1 MKSLVKRVFFFA
13 MLVCIALGLTAC
25 GSDKKQSAPTNTGKE
40 TTTTAAKS
48 AKDWDGT
55 ITIVQSSDVIGF
67 DPTAS
72 TDTNNKNVLKNMVSR
87 LYETD
92 DYFNPVPV
100 LATSYKQESD
110 YVWTFKIAQGVKFHD
125 GTEMTV
131 DDVIYSLKRAKEKSS
146 SGKTLL
152 GPVVKFEKVDKE
164 TMRITTNTVYGSL
177 LTALSNSA
185 CTILSKAW
193 IEKAEAK
200 QCTWDEVIRK
210 GATGRYI
217 LGNRDIGN
225 SCTLLKNDNYFNP
238 KDAAQNKKL
247 VFRIIPEATTRTIM
261 VQTGE
266 ADVNV
271 NFDTA
276 AMEDCKKDKNVKVLE
291 HESSTI
297 YYIALNCAKGP
308 FTDKKLRQAVAWAIN
323 RADCLRVGY
332 NGYGKEWSNVWAP
345 TVYGATKNPYTYDM
359 NKAKELVA
367 ATGKKDITVT
377 ACVKTDAEE
386 RIAQVVQA
394 YLAQI
399 GIKMNYSRID
409 NTILTEVM
417 ANNKYDMA
425 FDYTAFYNDPELFV
439 GRQFQASG
447 IGAKNY
453 AHYDNKEV
461 NELMIKAK
469 ATLDENKRK
478 EIYGQIN
485 QILCDDCPW
494 IGMFNSNLYAL
505 VHTGVSGVNINVE
518 TTYWYNTICYK

>member
-1 MKSLVKRVFFFA
+1 MKLWKKLACLAVA
-13 MLVCIALGLTAC
+13 CMMLLTAV
-25 GSDKKQSAPTNTGKE
+25 SALAE
-40 TTTTAAKS
+40 
-48 AKDWDGT
+48 WDGT

-100 LATSYKQESD
+100 LATEYKQLDD
-110 YVWTFKIAQGVKFHD
+110 YTWEFKIAQNVQFHD
-125 GTEMTV
+125 GTILTV
-131 DDVIYSLKRAKEKSS
+131 DDVIYSLERAKAKSS

-152 GPVVKFEKVDKE
+152 GPVTSFEKIDEE
-164 TMRITTNTVYGSL
+164 TLRITTGTVYGSM

-193 IEKAEAK
+193 IEKAEAGE
-200 QCTWDEVIRK
+200 CTWDDVIRY

-217 LGNRDIGN
+217 LGERNIGN
-225 SCTLLKNDNYFNP
+225 SCTLIKNPNYFDPN
-238 KDAAQNKKL
+238 DAALNDKL
-247 VFRIIPEATTRTIM
+247 IFRIIPEATTRTIM

-276 AMEDCKKDKNVKVLE
+276 AMNDCLKDPNVQVLQ

-297 YYIALNCAKGP
+297 YYIALNCEKGP
-308 FTDKKLRQAVAWAIN
+308 FTNKALRQAVAWAIE
-323 RADCLRVGY
+323 RADCLEVGY
-332 NGYGKEWSNVWAP
+332 NGYGKVWSNVWAP
-345 TVYGATKNPYTYDM
+345 TVYGAKDDPYSYDPA
-359 NKAKELVA
+359 KAEELVKQSGYA
-367 ATGKKDITVT
+367 GQEIK

-386 RIAQVVQA
+386 RIAQVVQS
-394 YLAQI
+394 YLSMV
-399 GIKMNYSRID
+399 GITMNYSRID
-409 NTILTEVM
+409 NTVLTEVM
-417 ANNKYDMA
+417 ANNEYDMA

-453 AHYDNKEV
+453 AHYTNPEV
-461 NELMIKAK
+461 DELLIKAK
-469 ATLDENKRK
+469 ATLNEEERA
-478 EIYGQIN
+478 EYYHQIN
-485 QILCDDCPW
+485 KILCDDCPW

-505 VHTGVSGVNINVE
+505 ARTGISGVNINVE

>member
-1 MKSLVKRVFFFA
+1 MKTLTRTVALVMILLFA
-13 MLVCIALGLTAC
+13 LTAAC
-25 GSDKKQSAPTNTGKE
+25 AEG
-40 TTTTAAKS
+40 
-48 AKDWDGT
+48 WDGT

-100 LATSYKQESD
+100 LAQSYTQVDD
-110 YVWTFKIAQGVKFHD
+110 YTWEFKIAQGVQFHD
-125 GTEMTV
+125 GSILTV
-131 DDVIYSLKRAKEKSS
+131 EDVIYSLERAKEKSS

-152 GPVVKFEKVDKE
+152 GPVEKFEKIDDE
-164 TMRITTNTVYGSL
+164 TLRITTSTVYGSL

-185 CTILSKAW
+185 CTILSQAW
-193 IEKAEAK
+193 IEKAEAGE
-200 QCTWDEVIRK
+200 CDWDEVIRN

-225 SCTLLKNDNYFNP
+225 QCVLLKNDHYFDPN
-238 KDAAQNKKL
+238 DAAQNDKL
-247 VFRIIPEATTRTIM
+247 IFRIIPEATTRTIM

-276 AMEDCKKDKNVKVLE
+276 AMEDCLNDPNVEVLE

-297 YYIALNCAKGP
+297 YYIALNCEKGP
-308 FTDKKLRQAVAWAIN
+308 FINKQLRQAVAWAIN
-323 RADCLRVGY
+323 RSDCLEVGY
-332 NGYGKEWSNVWAP
+332 NGYGKVWSNVWAP
-345 TVYGATKNPYTYDM
+345 TVYGAKDDPYTYDM
-359 NKAKELVA
+359 EKAAALVTA
-367 ATGKKDITVT
+367 SGYTGQEIK

-394 YLAQI
+394 YLGMV
-399 GIKMNYSRID
+399 GINMSYTRID

-417 ANNKYDMA
+417 GNNEYDMA

-453 AHYDNKEV
+453 AHYTNNAVD
-461 NELMIKAK
+461 ELMEKAK
-469 ATLDENKRK
+469 ATLNEEERA
-478 EIYGQIN
+478 EIYHQIN
-485 QILCDDCPW
+485 MILCDDCPW

-505 VHTGVSGVNINVE
+505 ARTGIFGVNINVE
-518 TTYWYNTICYK
+518 TTYWYNTIRYEK

>member
-1 MKSLVKRVFFFA
+1 MKKNIKKFAALLLALAMILVLA
-13 MLVCIALGLTAC
+13 GC
-25 GSDKKQSAPTNTGKE
+25 GGSKDNG
-40 TTTTAAKS
+40 KS
-48 AKDWDGT
+48 AENWDRK

-92 DYFNPVPV
+92 DYFNPVSV
-100 LATSYKQESD
+100 LATSYSQIDNYTWE
-110 YVWTFKIAQGVKFHD
+110 FKIAQGVKFHD
-125 GTEMTV
+125 GSTMTV
-131 DDVIYSLKRAKEKSS
+131 DDVIYSLQRAKEKSS

-152 GPVVKFEKVDKE
+152 GPVASFEKVDEE
-164 TMRITTNTVYGSL
+164 TLRITTSTVYGSL

-185 CTILSKAW
+185 CTILSQKW
-193 IEKAEAK
+193 IEKAEAGE
-200 QCTWDEVIRK
+200 CDWDEVMRQ

-217 LGNRDIGN
+217 LGERKIGN
-225 SCTLLKNDNYFNP
+225 SVTLIKNENYFDPN
-238 KDAAQNKKL
+238 DAAQNDL
-247 VFRIIPEATTRTIM
+247 LEFRIIPEATTRTVM

-276 AMEDCKKDKNVKVLE
+276 QMDECKADPNVEVLE

-297 YYIALNCAKGP
+297 YYIALNREKGP
-308 FTDKKLRQAVAWAIN
+308 FTSKELRQAVAYAIN
-323 RADCLRVGY
+323 RADCLEVGY
-332 NGYGKEWSNVWAP
+332 NSYGKVWSNVWAP
-345 TVYGATKNPYTYDM
+345 TVIGAKDDPYTFDQA
-359 NKAKELVA
+359 KATELVQKS
-367 ATGKKDITVT
+367 GYNGEVIK

-386 RIAQVVQA
+386 RIAQTVKDNLSKV
-394 YLAQI
+394 
-399 GIKMNYSRID
+399 GINMTYSRID

-417 ANNKYDMA
+417 ANNEYDMA
-425 FDYTAFYNDPELFV
+425 FDYTAFYSDPELFV

-453 AHYDNKEV
+453 AHYTNAEV
-461 NELMIKAK
+461 DELMIKAK
-469 ATLDENKRK
+469 ATLDEAERA
-478 EIYGQIN
+478 EIYHQIN

-505 VHTGVSGVNINVE
+505 AHKGVSGVNINVE

>member
-1 MKSLVKRVFFFA
+1 MKKLLVTV
-13 MLVCIALGLTAC
+13 LVCVLLMTAPFSVSFAE
-25 GSDKKQSAPTNTGKE
+25 G
-40 TTTTAAKS
+40 
-48 AKDWDGT
+48 DWDGT

-100 LATSYKQESD
+100 LATSYVQIDD
-110 YVWTFKIAQGVKFHD
+110 YTWEFKIAQGVLFHD
-125 GTEMTV
+125 GTTLTIE
-131 DDVIYSLKRAKEKSS
+131 DVIFSLQRAKEKSS

-152 GPVVKFEKVDKE
+152 GPVDKFEKIDDE
-164 TMRITTNTVYGSL
+164 TLRITTSTVYGSL

-185 CTILSKAW
+185 CTILSRSW
-193 IEKAEAK
+193 IEKAEAGE
-200 QCTWDEVIRK
+200 CSWDEVIRN

-217 LGNRDIGN
+217 LGSRDIGN
-225 SCTLLKNDNYFNP
+225 SCVLLRNEKYFDPNDAAKND
-238 KDAAQNKKL
+238 KL

-276 AMEDCKKDKNVKVLE
+276 AMADCLADPSVEVLE

-297 YYIALNCAKGP
+297 YYIALNCEKGS
-308 FTDKKLRQAVAWAIN
+308 FTNKQLRQAVAWAIN
-323 RADCLRVGY
+323 RADCLEVGY
-332 NGYGKEWSNVWAP
+332 NGYGKVWSNAWAP
-345 TVYGATKNPYTYDM
+345 TVYGAKEDPYTYDM
-359 NKAKELVA
+359 DKALELVTA
-367 ATGKKDITVT
+367 SGYAGQEIK

-394 YLAQI
+394 YLSMV
-399 GIKMNYSRID
+399 GINMTYTRID

-417 ANNKYDMA
+417 ANNEYDMA

-453 AHYDNKEV
+453 AHYTNGEV
-461 NELMIKAK
+461 DKLMEQAK
-469 ATLDENKRK
+469 ATLNEDERA
-478 EIYGQIN
+478 EIYHQIN
-485 QILCDDCPW
+485 SILCDDCPW

-505 VHTGVSGVNINVE
+505 ARTGIKGVNINVE
-518 TTYWYNTICYK
+518 TTYWYNTIRYEK

>member
-1 MKSLVKRVFFFA
+1 MVLACLMLTGMVSANAFA
-13 MLVCIALGLTAC
+13 
-25 GSDKKQSAPTNTGKE
+25 
-40 TTTTAAKS
+40 
-48 AKDWDGT
+48 DWDGT

-100 LATSYKQESD
+100 LATAYTQVDD
-110 YVWTFKIAQGVKFHD
+110 YTWEFKIAQGVKFHD
-125 GTEMTV
+125 GTELTV
-131 DDVIYSLKRAKEKSS
+131 EDVIYSLQRAKEKSS

-152 GPVVKFEKVDKE
+152 GPVDKLEKIDDE
-164 TMRITTNTVYGSL
+164 TLRITTSTVYGSL

-185 CTILSKAW
+185 CTILSQAW
-193 IEKAEAK
+193 IEKAEAGS
-200 QCTWDEVIRK
+200 CTWDDVIK
-210 GATGRYI
+210 NGATGRYI
-217 LGNRDIGN
+217 LESRDIGN
-225 SCTLLKNDNYFNP
+225 SCVLVKNENYFDPN
-238 KDAAQNKKL
+238 DAAQNDRL
-247 VFRIIPEATTRTIM
+247 IFRIIPEATTRTIM

-276 AMEDCKKDKNVKVLE
+276 AMADCQADPNVQVLE

-297 YYIALNCAKGP
+297 YYIALNCETGP
-308 FTDKKLRQAVAWAIN
+308 FTNKQLRQAVAWAIN
-323 RADCLRVGY
+323 RADCLEVGY

-345 TVYGATKNPYTYDM
+345 TVYGATDDPYTYDM
-359 NKAKELVA
+359 EKAMELVA
-367 ATGKKDITVT
+367 ASGYAGQEIK

-394 YLAQI
+394 YLSMV
-399 GIKMNYSRID
+399 GVNMTYTRID
-409 NTILTEVM
+409 NTILTEAM
-417 ANNKYDMA
+417 ANNQYDMA

-453 AHYDNKEV
+453 AHYTSAEV
-461 NELMIKAK
+461 DELMEKAK
-469 ATLDENKRK
+469 ATLNEEERA
-478 EIYGQIN
+478 EIYHQIN
-485 QILCDDCPW
+485 AILCDDCPW

-505 VHTGVSGVNINVE
+505 ARTGVEGVNINVE
-518 TTYWYNTICYK
+518 TTYWYNTIHYEQ

>member
-1 MKSLVKRVFFFA
+1 MGKSMKQILTAITAAGLALSLA
-13 MLVCIALGLTAC
+13 AC
-25 GSDKKQSAPTNTGKE
+25 GSSNASNGTASAQSG
-40 TTTTAAKS
+40 TTAEN
-48 AKDWDGT
+48 WDGT

-100 LATSYKQESD
+100 LAVSYERPDD
-110 YVWTFKIAQGVKFHD
+110 YTWEFKIAQGVKFHD
-125 GTEMTV
+125 GTDLTV
-131 DDVIYSLKRAKEKSS
+131 EDIIYSLQRAKEKSS

-152 GPVVKFEKVDKE
+152 EPVDSFEKIDDE
-164 TMRITTNTVYGSL
+164 TLRIHTSTVYGSM

-185 CTILSKAW
+185 CTILSQAW
-193 IEKAEAK
+193 IEKAEAGE
-200 QCTWDEVIRK
+200 CDWDEVIRQ

-217 LGNRDIGN
+217 LGDRDIGH
-225 SCTLLKNDNYFNP
+225 SVTLIRNENYFDPN
-238 KDAAQNKKL
+238 DAAQNEKL
-247 VFRIIPEATTRTIM
+247 IFKIIPEATTRTIQ

-276 AMEDCKKDKNVKVLE
+276 AMDDCMKDPNVEVLE

-297 YYIALNCAKGP
+297 YYIALNCEKGP
-308 FTDKKLRQAVAWAIN
+308 FTSKELRQAVAWCID
-323 RADCLRVGY
+323 RSDCLEVGY
-332 NGYGKEWSNVWAP
+332 NGYGKVWSNVWAP
-345 TVYGATKNPYTYDM
+345 TVYGAKNDPYTYDVE
-359 NKAKELVA
+359 KAKQLVEQS
-367 ATGKKDITVT
+367 GYDGTVIN

-394 YLAQI
+394 YMKQV
-399 GIKMNYSRID
+399 GIEMKYTRID
-409 NTILTEVM
+409 NTILTEAM
-417 ANNKYDMA
+417 GNNEYDMA

-453 AHYDNKEV
+453 AHYDNEEV
-461 NELMIKAK
+461 NKLMEEAK
-469 ATLDENKRK
+469 ATLDEGKRE
-478 EIYGQIN
+478 EIYQQIN
-485 QILCDDCPW
+485 EILCDDCPW

-505 VHTGVSGVNINVE
+505 ARTGISGVNINVE

>member
-1 MKSLVKRVFFFA
+1 MKLCKRTMSMLLAVLLISTFA
-13 MLVCIALGLTAC
+13 FGV
-25 GSDKKQSAPTNTGKE
+25 SA
-40 TTTTAAKS
+40 S
-48 AKDWDGT
+48 ADDWDGT

-100 LATSYKQESD
+100 LATSYTQVDD
-110 YVWTFKIAQGVKFHD
+110 YTWEFKIAQGVKFHD
-125 GTEMTV
+125 GTELTV
-131 DDVIYSLKRAKEKSS
+131 DDVIFSLQRAKEKSS

-152 GPVVKFEKVDKE
+152 GPVEKFEKVDDE
-164 TMRITTNTVYGSL
+164 ILRITTSTVYGSL

-185 CTILSKAW
+185 CTILSQAW
-193 IEKAEAK
+193 IEKAEDGT
-200 QCTWDEVIRK
+200 CSWDDVIQN
-210 GATGRYI
+210 GATGRYV
-217 LGNRDIGN
+217 LESRDIGN
-225 SCTLLKNDNYFNP
+225 SCVLVKNENYFDP
-238 KDAAQNKKL
+238 DDAAQNEKL
-247 VFRIIPEATTRTIM
+247 IFRIIPEATTRTIM

-276 AMEDCKKDKNVKVLE
+276 AMADCQADPNVEVLE

-297 YYIALNCAKGP
+297 YYIALNCEKGL
-308 FTDKKLRQAVAWAIN
+308 FTNKQLRQAVAWAIN
-323 RADCLRVGY
+323 RADCLEVGY
-332 NGYGKEWSNVWAP
+332 NGYGKVWSNVWAP
-345 TVYGATKNPYTYDM
+345 TVYGALDDPYTYDM
-359 NKAKELVA
+359 EKAMELVA
-367 ATGKKDITVT
+367 ASGYAGQEIK

-394 YLAQI
+394 YLSMV
-399 GIKMNYSRID
+399 GINMTYTRID
-409 NTILTEVM
+409 NTILTEAM
-417 ANNKYDMA
+417 ANNEYDMA

-453 AHYDNKEV
+453 AHYSNPEV
-461 NELMIKAK
+461 DALMEEAK
-469 ATLDENKRK
+469 ATLDEDARA
-478 EIYGQIN
+478 EIYHQIN
-485 QILCDDCPW
+485 MILCDDCPW

-505 VHTGVSGVNINVE
+505 ARTGIKGVNINVE
-518 TTYWYNTICYK
+518 TTYWYNTIRYEQ

>member
-1 MKSLVKRVFFFA
+1 MNWKRLLAMVLACLMLTGMVSANAFA
-13 MLVCIALGLTAC
+13 
-25 GSDKKQSAPTNTGKE
+25 
-40 TTTTAAKS
+40 
-48 AKDWDGT
+48 DWDGT

-100 LATSYKQESD
+100 LATAYTQVDD
-110 YVWTFKIAQGVKFHD
+110 YTWEFKIAQGVKFHD
-125 GTEMTV
+125 GTELTV
-131 DDVIYSLKRAKEKSS
+131 EDVIYSLQRAKEKSS

-152 GPVVKFEKVDKE
+152 GPVDKLEKIDDE
-164 TMRITTNTVYGSL
+164 TLRITTSTVYGSL

-185 CTILSKAW
+185 CTILSQAW
-193 IEKAEAK
+193 IEKAEAGS
-200 QCTWDEVIRK
+200 CTWDDVIK
-210 GATGRYI
+210 NGATGRYI
-217 LGNRDIGN
+217 LESRDIGN
-225 SCTLLKNDNYFNP
+225 SCVLVKNENYFDPN
-238 KDAAQNKKL
+238 DAAQNDRL
-247 VFRIIPEATTRTIM
+247 IFRIIPEATTRTIM

-276 AMEDCKKDKNVKVLE
+276 AMADCQADPNVQVLE

-297 YYIALNCAKGP
+297 YYIALNCETGP
-308 FTDKKLRQAVAWAIN
+308 FTNKQLRQAVAWAIN
-323 RADCLRVGY
+323 RADCLEVGY

-345 TVYGATKNPYTYDM
+345 TVYGATDDPYTYDM
-359 NKAKELVA
+359 EKAMELVA
-367 ATGKKDITVT
+367 ASGYAGQEIK

-394 YLAQI
+394 YLSMV
-399 GIKMNYSRID
+399 GVNMTYTRID
-409 NTILTEVM
+409 NTILTEAM
-417 ANNKYDMA
+417 ANNQYDMA

-453 AHYDNKEV
+453 AHYTSAEV
-461 NELMIKAK
+461 DELMEKAK
-469 ATLDENKRK
+469 ATLNEEERA
-478 EIYGQIN
+478 EIYHQIN
-485 QILCDDCPW
+485 AILCDDCPW

-505 VHTGVSGVNINVE
+505 ARTGVEGVNINVE
-518 TTYWYNTICYK
+518 TTYWYNTIHYEQ

>member
-1 MKSLVKRVFFFA
+1 MKNL
-13 MLVCIALGLTAC
+13 
-25 GSDKKQSAPTNTGKE
+25 KKIGTLLLAGVLICLPLFG
-40 TTTTAAKS
+40 TTAYA
-48 AKDWDGT
+48 DDEWNGT

-100 LATSYKQESD
+100 LATD
-110 YVWTFKIAQGVKFHD
+110 YTQIDDYTWEFKIAQGVKFHD
-125 GTEMTV
+125 GSEMTV
-131 DDVIYSLKRAKEKSS
+131 EDVIYSLQRAKEKSS

-152 GPVVKFEKVDKE
+152 GPVASFEKIDDA
-164 TMRITTNTVYGSL
+164 TLRITTSTVYGSL

-185 CTILSKAW
+185 CTILSQAW
-193 IEKAEAK
+193 IEKAEAGD
-200 QCTWDEVIRK
+200 CSWDDVIRF

-217 LGNRDIGN
+217 LGQRDIGN
-225 SCTLLKNDNYFNP
+225 SCVLVKNENYFDP
-238 KDAAQNKKL
+238 SDTAQNDKL
-247 VFRIIPEATTRTIM
+247 IFRIIPEATTRTIM

-276 AMEDCKKDKNVKVLE
+276 AMADCLADPNVQVLE

-297 YYIALNCAKGP
+297 YYIALNCEKGP
-308 FTDKKLRQAVAWAIN
+308 FTNKQLRQAVAWAIN
-323 RADCLRVGY
+323 RADCLEVGY

-345 TVYGATKNPYTYDM
+345 TVYGATDDPYSYDM
-359 NKAKELVA
+359 EKAMELVSA
-367 ATGKKDITVT
+367 SGYAGQEIR

-394 YLAQI
+394 YLSMV
-399 GIKMNYSRID
+399 GVNMTYTRID
-409 NTILTEVM
+409 NTILTEAM
-417 ANNKYDMA
+417 ANSEYDMA

-453 AHYDNKEV
+453 AHYTNPEV
-461 NELMIKAK
+461 DELMVKAK
-469 ATLDENKRK
+469 ATLNENERT
-478 EIYGQIN
+478 EIYHQIN
-485 QILCDDCPW
+485 TILCEDCPW

-505 VHTGVSGVNINVE
+505 ARTGISGVNINVE

>member
-1 MKSLVKRVFFFA
+1 MKLWKKLACLAVA
-13 MLVCIALGLTAC
+13 CMMLLTAV
-25 GSDKKQSAPTNTGKE
+25 SALAE
-40 TTTTAAKS
+40 
-48 AKDWDGT
+48 WDGT

-100 LATSYKQESD
+100 LATEYKQLDD
-110 YVWTFKIAQGVKFHD
+110 YTWEFKIAQNVQFHD
-125 GTEMTV
+125 GTILTV
-131 DDVIYSLKRAKEKSS
+131 DDVIYSLERAKAKSS

-152 GPVVKFEKVDKE
+152 GPVTSFEKIDEE
-164 TMRITTNTVYGSL
+164 TLRITTGTVYGSM

-193 IEKAEAK
+193 IEKAEAGE
-200 QCTWDEVIRK
+200 CTWDDVIRY

-217 LGNRDIGN
+217 LGERNIGN
-225 SCTLLKNDNYFNP
+225 SCTLIKNPNYFDPN
-238 KDAAQNKKL
+238 DAAQNEKL
-247 VFRIIPEATTRTIM
+247 IFRIIPEATTRTIM

-276 AMEDCKKDKNVKVLE
+276 AMNDCLKDPNVQVLQ

-297 YYIALNCAKGP
+297 YYIALNCEKGP
-308 FTDKKLRQAVAWAIN
+308 FTNKALRQAVAWAIE
-323 RADCLRVGY
+323 RADCLEVGY
-332 NGYGKEWSNVWAP
+332 NGYGKVWSNVWAP
-345 TVYGATKNPYTYDM
+345 TVYGAKDDPYSYDPA
-359 NKAKELVA
+359 KAEELVKQSGYA
-367 ATGKKDITVT
+367 GQEIK

-386 RIAQVVQA
+386 RIAQVVQS
-394 YLAQI
+394 YLSMV
-399 GIKMNYSRID
+399 GITMNYSRID
-409 NTILTEVM
+409 NTVLTEVM
-417 ANNKYDMA
+417 ANNEYDMA

-453 AHYDNKEV
+453 AHYTNPEV
-461 NELMIKAK
+461 DELLIKAK
-469 ATLDENKRK
+469 ATLNEEERA
-478 EIYGQIN
+478 EYYHQIN
-485 QILCDDCPW
+485 KILCDDCPW

-505 VHTGVSGVNINVE
+505 ARTGISGVNINVE

>member
-1 MKSLVKRVFFFA
+1 MNTWKKLLA
-13 MLVCIALGLTAC
+13 GTIACMMLLGLM
-25 GSDKKQSAPTNTGKE
+25 
-40 TTTTAAKS
+40 TTAFAED
-48 AKDWDGT
+48 AWNGT

-100 LATSYKQESD
+100 LATSYQQVDD
-110 YVWTFKIAQGVKFHD
+110 YTWDFQIAQGVKFHD
-125 GTEMTV
+125 GSELTV
-131 DDVIYSLKRAKEKSS
+131 DDVIYSLQRAKEKSS

-152 GPVVKFEKVDKE
+152 GPVASFEKLDDE
-164 TMRITTNTVYGSL
+164 TLRITTSTVYGSM

-193 IEKAEAK
+193 IEKAEAGS
-200 QCTWDEVIRK
+200 CTWDDVIQN

-217 LGNRDIGN
+217 LESRDIGN
-225 SCTLLKNDNYFNP
+225 SCVLVKNENYFDP
-238 KDAAQNKKL
+238 SDAAQNDKL
-247 VFRIIPEATTRTIM
+247 IFRIIPEATTRTIM

-276 AMEDCKKDKNVKVLE
+276 AMSDCLADPNVQVLE

-297 YYIALNCAKGP
+297 YYIALNCEVGP
-308 FTDKKLRQAVAWAIN
+308 FTNKQLRQAVAWAIN
-323 RADCLRVGY
+323 RADCLEVGY

-345 TVYGATKNPYTYDM
+345 TVYGATENPYTYDM
-359 NKAKELVA
+359 EKAMELVA
-367 ATGKKDITVT
+367 ASGYAGQEIK

-394 YLAQI
+394 YLSMV
-399 GIKMNYSRID
+399 GINMTYTRID
-409 NTILTEVM
+409 NTILTEAM
-417 ANNKYDMA
+417 ANNQYDMA

-453 AHYDNKEV
+453 AHYTSAEV
-461 NELMIKAK
+461 DELMEKAK
-469 ATLDENKRK
+469 ATLDEVERA
-478 EIYGQIN
+478 EIYHQIN
-485 QILCDDCPW
+485 AILCDDCPW

-505 VHTGVSGVNINVE
+505 ARTGVQGVNINVE
-518 TTYWYNTICYK
+518 TTYWYNTIRYEQ

>member
-1 MKSLVKRVFFFA
+1 MKKDIRKIISLLLILCLSLA
-13 MLVCIALGLTAC
+13 LVSC
-25 GSDKKQSAPTNTGKE
+25 GGKKENEGEGEGEENTPAPAE
-40 TTTTAAKS
+40 Q
-48 AKDWDGT
+48 WDGT

-100 LATSYKQESD
+100 LATSYTQVDE
-110 YVWTFKIAQGVKFHD
+110 YTWEFKIAQGVKFHD
-125 GTEMTV
+125 GTTLTV
-131 DDVIYSLKRAKEKSS
+131 DDVIYSLQRAKEKSS

-152 GPVVKFEKVDKE
+152 GPVSSFEKVDE
-164 TMRITTNTVYGSL
+164 STLRITTSTVYGSL

-185 CTILSKAW
+185 CTILSQAW
-193 IEKAEAK
+193 IEKAEAGE
-200 QCTWDEVIRK
+200 CEWDEVIRN

-217 LGNRDIGN
+217 LGERNIGN
-225 SCTLLKNDNYFNP
+225 SVTLIKNDNYFDP
-238 KDAAQNKKL
+238 SDAAKNDKL
-247 VFRIIPEATTRTIM
+247 VFRIIPDATTRTVM

-276 AMEDCKKDKNVKVLE
+276 AMDDCLKDPKVQVLQ

-297 YYIALNCAKGP
+297 YYIALNCESGP
-308 FTDKKLRQAVAWAIN
+308 FTNKQLRQAVAWAIN
-323 RADCLRVGY
+323 RADCLEVGY
-332 NGYGKEWSNVWAP
+332 NGYGREWSNVWAP
-345 TVYGATKNPYTYDM
+345 TVYGAKDDPYTY
-359 NKAKELVA
+359 NEARAKELVEA
-367 ATGKKDITVT
+367 SGYSGQEIK

-386 RIAQVVQA
+386 RIAQTVQA
-394 YLAQI
+394 YLSAV
-399 GIKMNYSRID
+399 GINMKYTRID

-417 ANNKYDMA
+417 ANNEYDMA

-453 AHYDNKEV
+453 AHYTNSEV
-461 NELMIKAK
+461 DDLMIKAK
-469 ATLDENKRK
+469 ATLDESERA
-478 EIYGQIN
+478 EIYHQIN
-485 QILCDDCPW
+485 TILCDDCPW

-505 VHTGVSGVNINVE
+505 ARTGVTGVNINVE
-518 TTYWYNTICYK
+518 TTYWYNTIRYE

>member
-1 MKSLVKRVFFFA
+1 MKLWKKLACLAVA
-13 MLVCIALGLTAC
+13 CMMLLTAV
-25 GSDKKQSAPTNTGKE
+25 SALAE
-40 TTTTAAKS
+40 
-48 AKDWDGT
+48 WDGT

-100 LATSYKQESD
+100 LATEYKQLDD
-110 YVWTFKIAQGVKFHD
+110 YTWEFKIAQNVQFHD
-125 GTEMTV
+125 GTILTV
-131 DDVIYSLKRAKEKSS
+131 DDVIYSLERAKAKSS

-152 GPVVKFEKVDKE
+152 GPVTSFEKIDEE
-164 TMRITTNTVYGSL
+164 TLRITTGTVYGSM

-193 IEKAEAK
+193 IEKAEAGE
-200 QCTWDEVIRK
+200 CTWDDVIRY

-217 LGNRDIGN
+217 LGERNIGN
-225 SCTLLKNDNYFNP
+225 SCTLIKNPNYFDPN
-238 KDAAQNKKL
+238 DAALNDKL
-247 VFRIIPEATTRTIM
+247 IFRIIPEATTRTIM

-276 AMEDCKKDKNVKVLE
+276 AMNDCLKDPNVQVLQ

-297 YYIALNCAKGP
+297 YYIALNCEKGP
-308 FTDKKLRQAVAWAIN
+308 FTNKALRQAVAWAIE
-323 RADCLRVGY
+323 RADCLEVGY
-332 NGYGKEWSNVWAP
+332 NGYGKVWSNVWAP
-345 TVYGATKNPYTYDM
+345 TVFGAKDDPYSYDPA
-359 NKAKELVA
+359 KAEELVKQSGYA
-367 ATGKKDITVT
+367 GQEIK

-386 RIAQVVQA
+386 RIAQVVQS
-394 YLAQI
+394 YLSMV
-399 GIKMNYSRID
+399 GITMNYSRID
-409 NTILTEVM
+409 NTVLTEVM
-417 ANNKYDMA
+417 ANNEYDMA

-453 AHYDNKEV
+453 AHYTNPEV
-461 NELMIKAK
+461 DELLIKAK
-469 ATLDENKRK
+469 ATLNEEERA
-478 EIYGQIN
+478 EYYHQIN
-485 QILCDDCPW
+485 KILCDDCPW

-505 VHTGVSGVNINVE
+505 ARTGISGVNINVE

>member
-1 MKSLVKRVFFFA
+1 MKQNIKKMLAVLLLTSLTLSLVSCGGKQE
-13 MLVCIALGLTAC
+13 TA
-25 GSDKKQSAPTNTGKE
+25 DPAEN
-40 TTTTAAKS
+40 
-48 AKDWDGT
+48 WDGV

-100 LATSYKQESD
+100 LATDYKQVNDYTWEFTIASD
-110 YVWTFKIAQGVKFHD
+110 VHFHD
-125 GTEMTV
+125 GTVLTV
-131 DDVIYSLKRAKEKSS
+131 DDVIYSLQRAKEKSS

-152 GPVVKFEKVDKE
+152 GPVETFEKVDE
-164 TMRITTNTVYGSL
+164 HTLRLTTSTVYGSM

-185 CTILSKAW
+185 CTILSKTW
-193 IEKAEAK
+193 IEKAEAGE
-200 QCTWDEVIRK
+200 CDWDEVIRQ

-217 LGNRDIGN
+217 LGDRQIGN
-225 SCTLLKNDNYFNP
+225 QVELLKNENYFDPN
-238 KDAAQNKKL
+238 DAAKNDKL
-247 VFRIIPEATTRTIM
+247 IFRIIPDATSRTIM

-276 AMEDCKKDKNVKVLE
+276 AMDDCLADPNVQVLQ

-297 YYIALNCAKGP
+297 YYIALNCEKGP
-308 FTDKKLRQAVAWAIN
+308 FTSKELRQAVAWAVN
-323 RADCLRVGY
+323 RADCLEVGY
-332 NGYGKEWSNVWAP
+332 NGYGREWSNVWAP
-345 TVYGATKNPYTYDM
+345 TVYGATDDPYTLDEA
-359 NKAKELVA
+359 KAKELVA
-367 ATGKKDITVT
+367 KSGYNGEVIS

-386 RIAQVVQA
+386 RIAQAVQA
-394 YLAQI
+394 HLAKV
-399 GIKMNYSRID
+399 GITMKYSRID

-417 ANNKYDMA
+417 ANNEYDMA

-453 AHYDNKEV
+453 SHYSNPEV
-461 NELMIKAK
+461 DRLMEEAK
-469 ATLDENKRK
+469 ATLDENKRM
-478 EIYGQIN
+478 EYYHQIN

-505 VHTGVSGVNINVE
+505 ARTGIQGVNINVE
-518 TTYWYNTICYK
+518 TTYWYNTICY